1 MTREE
6 IKREVLNNDLRQES
20 IKLNA
25 QFISLV
31 IILIRKGII
40 KEEELNDLYKLI
52 DEQAD
57 KLTEKLIDEVMKIIN
72 KEKLFHIFRR

>member
-57 KLTEKLIDEVMKIIN
+57 KLTEKLIDEVTP
-72 KEKLFHIFRR
+72 HIFAKDFICL

>member
-72 KEKLFHIFRR
+72 KESE

>member
-40 KEEELNDLYKLI
+40 KEEELNALDKLI

-72 KEKLFHIFRR
+72 KESE

>member
-40 KEEELNDLYKLI
+40 KEEELNDLNKLI

-57 KLTEKLIDEVMKIIN
+57 KLTEKVIDEVMKIIN
-72 KEKLFHIFRR
+72 KESE

>member
-40 KEEELNDLYKLI
+40 KEEEELNDLNKLI

-57 KLTEKLIDEVMKIIN
+57 KLTEKVIDEVMKIIN
-72 KEKLFHIFRR
+72 KESE

>member
-40 KEEELNDLYKLI
+40 KEEELNDSI
-52 DEQAD
+52 
-57 KLTEKLIDEVMKIIN
+57 
-72 KEKLFHIFRR
+72 

>member
-40 KEEELNDLYKLI
+40 KEEEELNDLYKLI

-72 KEKLFHIFRR
+72 KESE

>member
-31 IILIRKGII
+31 IILIGKGII
-40 KEEELNDLYKLI
+40 KEKELNDLYKLI

-72 KEKLFHIFRR
+72 KESE

>member
-1 MTREE
+1 MTRKE

-72 KEKLFHIFRR
+72 KESE

>member
-40 KEEELNDLYKLI
+40 KEEEELNDLDKLI

-72 KEKLFHIFRR
+72 KESE

>member
-40 KEEELNDLYKLI
+40 KEEELNDLDKLI

-72 KEKLFHIFRR
+72 KESE